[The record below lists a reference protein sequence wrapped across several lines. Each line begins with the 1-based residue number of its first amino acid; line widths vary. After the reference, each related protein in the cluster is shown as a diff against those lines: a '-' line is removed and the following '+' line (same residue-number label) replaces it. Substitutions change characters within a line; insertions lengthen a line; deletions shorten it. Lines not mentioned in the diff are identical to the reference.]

1 MASSSFI
8 LLNHKSMWQ
17 QQQKDTV
24 IVKLSLLMAI
34 ATSSIVANCL
44 ISSPIQAES
53 KNRTLDFTLP
63 EKVETGTVIKI
74 DGSRNSELVN
84 QTLKKDFEQQFTG
97 TKVEISTNDNQES
110 IKAVLDGKR
119 DLASLGRELTAEEK
133 SEGLKQ
139 VLVHREKIAIIV
151 GINNP
156 FYGSLTT
163 EKFAKIFQGEITDWS
178 ELGNTQGKIRFID
191 RPSNS
196 DIRNSF
202 SQYPAFKSGQLLTG
216 VNAVQIPEDNTINI
230 IKELGKDGISY
241 ALANQISKL
250 PDVRVLKVQDHLP
263 NNSEYPFYQSFVY
276 VYKENPSPKVRDFL
290 GFILAKPGKDS
301 IKAAKEAE
309 AVAVAVRSIQTV
321 SRPIANASTG
331 DSAVSEGPLTMPTT
345 LVTPQPGGE
354 IQLVNFFNNPSMITK
369 NTRFL
374 LLLPLFVIA
383 GLSSFLPLL
392 WRRKKRL
399 SKEVQSF
406 SNSETDSIPDKI
418 ITLPD
423 SGVFASII
431 NNNGNSNGN
440 STNHYQKNNPQEIT
454 AISNIAVIDVPQT
467 NSPRNQITEL
477 SELSE
482 IDLDDELVWN
492 TEDPVI
498 VVNSYFPQIPNI
510 HQYPI
515 NVNINTD
522 EFTDTSLDLAE
533 TPATRSHAITSL
545 SELLGIA
552 PTPVKSEDLNAILKP
567 VKNPP
572 QNQDLSSNLPS
583 ELGEALNAITS
594 PITAKTVATEEE
606 ISPIPLYPLDINEPV
621 ATESD
626 VETLVTEEEISPIP
640 LYPLDINEA
649 IATELDVETV
659 VTEEEISLTPL
670 YPTDINEAIATEL
683 DVEIE
688 TGTNIYPVNVTGN
701 TRIILTPRTPKW
713 AWLSWYISNDH
724 QQILHNQGFSILAVR
739 LYDVTNLDLSYQRPR
754 FLQQYECET
763 ATSNRYVPIPSGERD
778 YMTEIGYVNHD
789 NQWLCLARSGIVR
802 IFSRPTTNFWVIV
815 DTELVLHGATEEGAN
830 ISINGQ
836 KVKVNPDGTFKL
848 TVPFVDN
855 LVDYQITATS
865 ANIEHTKT
873 IDKRF
878 FQEEY
883 EG

>member
-8 LLNHKSMWQ
+8 LLNQKSMWQ

-74 DGSRNSELVN
+74 DGSSNSELVN

-515 NVNINTD
+515 DVNINTD

>member
-1 MASSSFI
+1 
-8 LLNHKSMWQ
+8 MWQ

-515 NVNINTD
+515 DVNINTD

-626 VETLVTEEEISPIP
+626 VETVVTEEEISLTP
-640 LYPLDINEA
+640 LYPPDINEA

-670 YPTDINEAIATEL
+670 YPPDINEAIATEL

>member
-1 MASSSFI
+1 
-8 LLNHKSMWQ
+8 MWQ

-53 KNRTLDFTLP
+53 KNRTPDFTLP

-74 DGSRNSELVN
+74 EGSRNSELVN

-97 TKVEISTNDNQES
+97 TKVEISINDNQES

-515 NVNINTD
+515 DVNINTD

-533 TPATRSHAITSL
+533 TPATRPHAITSL

-567 VKNPP
+567 VNNPP

-594 PITAKTVATEEE
+594 PITAKTV
-606 ISPIPLYPLDINEPV
+606 
-621 ATESD
+621 
-626 VETLVTEEEISPIP
+626 VTEEEISPTP

-670 YPTDINEAIATEL
+670 YPPDINEAIATEL

-802 IFSRPTTNFWVIV
+802 IFSRPTTDFWVIV

-873 IDKRF
+873 IDKKF

>member
-8 LLNHKSMWQ
+8 LLNQKSMWQ

-515 NVNINTD
+515 DVNINTD

-533 TPATRSHAITSL
+533 TPATRPHAITSL

-567 VKNPP
+567 VNNPP

-606 ISPIPLYPLDINEPV
+606 ISPTPLYPLDINEAI
-621 ATESD
+621 ATELD

>member
-1 MASSSFI
+1 
-8 LLNHKSMWQ
+8 MWQ

-44 ISSPIQAES
+44 ISSAIQAES
-53 KNRTLDFTLP
+53 KNRTPDFTLP

-74 DGSRNSELVN
+74 EGSRNSELVN

-515 NVNINTD
+515 DVNINTD

-583 ELGEALNAITS
+583 ELGEALNAINS
-594 PITAKTVATEEE
+594 PITAKTV
-606 ISPIPLYPLDINEPV
+606 
-621 ATESD
+621 
-626 VETLVTEEEISPIP
+626 VTEEEISPTP
-640 LYPLDINEA
+640 LYPPDTNEGVD
-649 IATELDVETV
+649 TELDVETV
-659 VTEEEISLTPL
+659 VTEEEISPTPL
-670 YPTDINEAIATEL
+670 YPLDINEAIATEL

-873 IDKRF
+873 IDKKF

>member
-1 MASSSFI
+1 
-8 LLNHKSMWQ
+8 MWQ

-53 KNRTLDFTLP
+53 KNRTPDFTLP

-74 DGSRNSELVN
+74 EGSRNSELVN

-97 TKVEISTNDNQES
+97 TKVEISINDNQES

-515 NVNINTD
+515 DVNINTD

-533 TPATRSHAITSL
+533 TPATRPHAITSL

-594 PITAKTVATEEE
+594 PITAKTV
-606 ISPIPLYPLDINEPV
+606 
-621 ATESD
+621 
-626 VETLVTEEEISPIP
+626 VTEEEISPTP

-670 YPTDINEAIATEL
+670 YPPDINEAIATEL

-802 IFSRPTTNFWVIV
+802 IFSRPTTDFWVIV

-873 IDKRF
+873 IDKKF

>member
-1 MASSSFI
+1 
-8 LLNHKSMWQ
+8 MWQ

-53 KNRTLDFTLP
+53 KNRTPDFTLP

-74 DGSRNSELVN
+74 EGSRNSELVN

-454 AISNIAVIDVPQT
+454 AISNIAVIDVPQK

-515 NVNINTD
+515 DVNINTD

-533 TPATRSHAITSL
+533 TPATRPHAITSL

-606 ISPIPLYPLDINEPV
+606 ISPIPLYPLDIDEPV

-626 VETLVTEEEISPIP
+626 VETVVTEEEISPTP

-873 IDKRF
+873 IDKKF

>member
-1 MASSSFI
+1 
-8 LLNHKSMWQ
+8 MWQ

-515 NVNINTD
+515 DVNINTD

-533 TPATRSHAITSL
+533 TPATRPHAITSL

>member
-8 LLNHKSMWQ
+8 LLNQKSMWQ

-74 DGSRNSELVN
+74 DGSSNSELVN

-454 AISNIAVIDVPQT
+454 AISNIAVIDVPQK

-522 EFTDTSLDLAE
+522 EFTDTSLDLVE
-533 TPATRSHAITSL
+533 PPATRPHAITSL

-552 PTPVKSEDLNAILKP
+552 PTPVKSEDLNAMLKP

>member
-1 MASSSFI
+1 
-8 LLNHKSMWQ
+8 MWQ

-53 KNRTLDFTLP
+53 KNRTPDFTLP

-74 DGSRNSELVN
+74 EGSRNSELVN
-84 QTLKKDFEQQFTG
+84 QTLKKDFEQQFAG
-97 TKVEISTNDNQES
+97 TKVEISINDNQES
-110 IKAVLDGKR
+110 IKAVLDGKS
-119 DLASLGRELTAEEK
+119 DLASIGRELTAEEK

-139 VLVHREKIAIIV
+139 VVVHREKIAIIV

-216 VNAVQIPEDNTINI
+216 VNTVQIPGDSTINI

-250 PDVRVLKVQDHLP
+250 PDVRILKVQDHLP

-321 SRPIANASTG
+321 SRPIANASAG

-440 STNHYQKNNPQEIT
+440 GTNHYQKNNPQEIT

-515 NVNINTD
+515 DVNINTD

-552 PTPVKSEDLNAILKP
+552 PTPVKSEDLNAILT
-567 VKNPP
+567 VNNPP

-606 ISPIPLYPLDINEPV
+606 ISPTPLSPLDTNEAL
-621 ATESD
+621 ATELD
-626 VETLVTEEEISPIP
+626 VETLVTEEEISPTP

-649 IATELDVETV
+649 IATELDVE
-659 VTEEEISLTPL
+659 
-670 YPTDINEAIATEL
+670 
-683 DVEIE
+683 IE
-688 TGTNIYPVNVTGN
+688 TETNIYPVNVTGN

-724 QQILHNQGFSILAVR
+724 QQILQNQGFSILAVR

-763 ATSNRYVPIPSGERD
+763 ATSNRYVPIPTGERD

-789 NQWLCLARSGIVR
+789 DQWLCLARSGIVR

-830 ISINGQ
+830 ININGQ

-848 TVPFVDN
+848 TVPFLDN

>member
-1 MASSSFI
+1 
-8 LLNHKSMWQ
+8 MWQ

-53 KNRTLDFTLP
+53 KNRTPDFTLP

-74 DGSRNSELVN
+74 EGSRNSELVN

-97 TKVEISTNDNQES
+97 TKVEISINDNQES

-515 NVNINTD
+515 DVNINTD

-533 TPATRSHAITSL
+533 TPATRPHAITSL

-594 PITAKTVATEEE
+594 PITAKTV
-606 ISPIPLYPLDINEPV
+606 
-621 ATESD
+621 
-626 VETLVTEEEISPIP
+626 VTEEEISPTP

-670 YPTDINEAIATEL
+670 YPPDINEAIATEL

-873 IDKRF
+873 IDKKF

>member
-1 MASSSFI
+1 
-8 LLNHKSMWQ
+8 MWQ

-74 DGSRNSELVN
+74 EGSRNSELVN

-97 TKVEISTNDNQES
+97 TKVEISINDNQES

-406 SNSETDSIPDKI
+406 SNSETDSMPDKI

-515 NVNINTD
+515 DVNINTD
-522 EFTDTSLDLAE
+522 EFTDTSLDLVE
-533 TPATRSHAITSL
+533 PPATRPHAITSL

-594 PITAKTVATEEE
+594 PITAKTVA
-606 ISPIPLYPLDINEPV
+606 
-621 ATESD
+621 
-626 VETLVTEEEISPIP
+626 TEEEISPIP

-873 IDKRF
+873 IDKKF

>member
-1 MASSSFI
+1 
-8 LLNHKSMWQ
+8 MWQ

-53 KNRTLDFTLP
+53 KNRTPDFTLP

-74 DGSRNSELVN
+74 EGSRNSELVN

-97 TKVEISTNDNQES
+97 TKVEISINDNQES

-515 NVNINTD
+515 DVNINTD

-594 PITAKTVATEEE
+594 PITAKTV
-606 ISPIPLYPLDINEPV
+606 
-621 ATESD
+621 
-626 VETLVTEEEISPIP
+626 VTEEEISPTP

-670 YPTDINEAIATEL
+670 YPPDINEAIATEL

-802 IFSRPTTNFWVIV
+802 IFSRPTTDFWVIV

-873 IDKRF
+873 IDKKF

>member
-8 LLNHKSMWQ
+8 LLNQKSMWQ

-74 DGSRNSELVN
+74 DGSSNSELVN

-522 EFTDTSLDLAE
+522 EFTDTSLDLVE
-533 TPATRSHAITSL
+533 PPATRPHAITSL

-552 PTPVKSEDLNAILKP
+552 PTPVKSEDLNAMLKP

>member
-1 MASSSFI
+1 
-8 LLNHKSMWQ
+8 MWQ

-53 KNRTLDFTLP
+53 KNRTPDFTLP

-74 DGSRNSELVN
+74 EGSRNSELVN

-383 GLSSFLPLL
+383 GLSNFLPLL

-454 AISNIAVIDVPQT
+454 AISNIAVIDVPQK

-515 NVNINTD
+515 DVNINTD

-533 TPATRSHAITSL
+533 TPATRPHAITSL

-606 ISPIPLYPLDINEPV
+606 ISP
-621 ATESD
+621 T
-626 VETLVTEEEISPIP
+626 P

-802 IFSRPTTNFWVIV
+802 IFSRPTTDFWVIV

>member
-454 AISNIAVIDVPQT
+454 AISNIAVIDVPQK

-522 EFTDTSLDLAE
+522 EFTDTSLDLVE
-533 TPATRSHAITSL
+533 PPATRPHAITSL

-552 PTPVKSEDLNAILKP
+552 PTPVKSEDLNAMLKP

>member
-1 MASSSFI
+1 
-8 LLNHKSMWQ
+8 MWQ

-74 DGSRNSELVN
+74 DGSSNSELVN

-454 AISNIAVIDVPQT
+454 AISNIAVIDVPQK

-515 NVNINTD
+515 DVNINTD

>member
-1 MASSSFI
+1 
-8 LLNHKSMWQ
+8 MWQ

-133 SEGLKQ
+133 SEGIKQ

-515 NVNINTD
+515 DVNINTD

>member
-1 MASSSFI
+1 
-8 LLNHKSMWQ
+8 MWQ

-454 AISNIAVIDVPQT
+454 AISNIAVIDVPQK

-522 EFTDTSLDLAE
+522 EFTDTSLDLVE
-533 TPATRSHAITSL
+533 PPATRPHAITSL

-552 PTPVKSEDLNAILKP
+552 PTPVKSEDLNAMLKP

>member
-1 MASSSFI
+1 
-8 LLNHKSMWQ
+8 MWQ

-53 KNRTLDFTLP
+53 KNRTPDFTLP

-74 DGSRNSELVN
+74 EGSRNSELVN

-97 TKVEISTNDNQES
+97 TKVEISINDNQES

-331 DSAVSEGPLTMPTT
+331 DSEVSEGPSLTMPTT

-515 NVNINTD
+515 DVNINTD

-583 ELGEALNAITS
+583 ELGEALNAI
-594 PITAKTVATEEE
+594 
-606 ISPIPLYPLDINEPV
+606 
-621 ATESD
+621 
-626 VETLVTEEEISPIP
+626 
-640 LYPLDINEA
+640 
-649 IATELDVETV
+649 
-659 VTEEEISLTPL
+659 
-670 YPTDINEAIATEL
+670 
-683 DVEIE
+683 
-688 TGTNIYPVNVTGN
+688 
-701 TRIILTPRTPKW
+701 
-713 AWLSWYISNDH
+713 
-724 QQILHNQGFSILAVR
+724 
-739 LYDVTNLDLSYQRPR
+739 
-754 FLQQYECET
+754 
-763 ATSNRYVPIPSGERD
+763 
-778 YMTEIGYVNHD
+778 
-789 NQWLCLARSGIVR
+789 
-802 IFSRPTTNFWVIV
+802 
-815 DTELVLHGATEEGAN
+815 
-830 ISINGQ
+830 
-836 KVKVNPDGTFKL
+836 
-848 TVPFVDN
+848 
-855 LVDYQITATS
+855 
-865 ANIEHTKT
+865 
-873 IDKRF
+873 
-878 FQEEY
+878 
-883 EG
+883 

>member
-1 MASSSFI
+1 
-8 LLNHKSMWQ
+8 MWQ

-74 DGSRNSELVN
+74 DGSSNSELVN

-515 NVNINTD
+515 DVNINTD

-567 VKNPP
+567 VNNPP

-606 ISPIPLYPLDINEPV
+606 ISPTPLSPLDTNEAL
-621 ATESD
+621 ATELD

>member
-1 MASSSFI
+1 
-8 LLNHKSMWQ
+8 MWQ

-53 KNRTLDFTLP
+53 KNRTPDFTLP

-74 DGSRNSELVN
+74 EGSRNSELVN

-309 AVAVAVRSIQTV
+309 AVAVAVRSIQTI

-454 AISNIAVIDVPQT
+454 AISNIAVIDVPQK

-515 NVNINTD
+515 DVNINTD

-533 TPATRSHAITSL
+533 TPATRPHAITSL

-802 IFSRPTTNFWVIV
+802 IFSRPTTDFWVIV

>member
-1 MASSSFI
+1 
-8 LLNHKSMWQ
+8 MWQ

-202 SQYPAFKSGQLLTG
+202 SQYPAFKSDQLLTG

-515 NVNINTD
+515 DVNINTD

>member
-1 MASSSFI
+1 
-8 LLNHKSMWQ
+8 MWQ

-454 AISNIAVIDVPQT
+454 AISNIAVIDVPQK

-515 NVNINTD
+515 DVNINTD

-533 TPATRSHAITSL
+533 TPATRPHAITSL

>member
-1 MASSSFI
+1 
-8 LLNHKSMWQ
+8 MWQ

-53 KNRTLDFTLP
+53 KNRTPDFTLP

-74 DGSRNSELVN
+74 EGSRNSELVN

-97 TKVEISTNDNQES
+97 TKVEISINDNQES

-454 AISNIAVIDVPQT
+454 AISNIAVIDVPQK

-515 NVNINTD
+515 DVNINTD

-533 TPATRSHAITSL
+533 TPATRPHAITSL

-606 ISPIPLYPLDINEPV
+606 ISPIPLYPLDIDEPV

-626 VETLVTEEEISPIP
+626 VETVVTEEEISPTP

-802 IFSRPTTNFWVIV
+802 IFSRPTTDFWVIV

>member
-1 MASSSFI
+1 
-8 LLNHKSMWQ
+8 MWQ

-53 KNRTLDFTLP
+53 KNRTPDFTLP

-74 DGSRNSELVN
+74 EGSRNSELVN

-97 TKVEISTNDNQES
+97 TKVEISINDNQES

-406 SNSETDSIPDKI
+406 SNSETDSMPDKI

-515 NVNINTD
+515 DVNINTD
-522 EFTDTSLDLAE
+522 EFTDTSLDLVE
-533 TPATRSHAITSL
+533 PPATRPHAITSL

-873 IDKRF
+873 IDKKF

>member
-1 MASSSFI
+1 
-8 LLNHKSMWQ
+8 MWQ

-97 TKVEISTNDNQES
+97 TKVEISINDNQES

-406 SNSETDSIPDKI
+406 SNSETDSMPDKI

-515 NVNINTD
+515 DVNINTD

-533 TPATRSHAITSL
+533 TPATRPHAITSL

-873 IDKRF
+873 IDKKF

>member
-8 LLNHKSMWQ
+8 LLNQKSMWQ

-74 DGSRNSELVN
+74 DGSSNSELVN

-331 DSAVSEGPLTMPTT
+331 DSAVSEGLLTMPTT

-454 AISNIAVIDVPQT
+454 AISNIAVIDVPQK

-515 NVNINTD
+515 DVNINTD

>member
-1 MASSSFI
+1 
-8 LLNHKSMWQ
+8 MWQ

-515 NVNINTD
+515 DVNINTD

-606 ISPIPLYPLDINEPV
+606 ISPTPLYPLDINEPV

-626 VETLVTEEEISPIP
+626 VETVVTEEEISLTP
-640 LYPLDINEA
+640 LYPPDINEA

>member
-8 LLNHKSMWQ
+8 LLNQKSMWQ

-202 SQYPAFKSGQLLTG
+202 SQYPAFKSDQLLTG

-515 NVNINTD
+515 DVNINTD

>member
-1 MASSSFI
+1 
-8 LLNHKSMWQ
+8 
-17 QQQKDTV
+17 
-24 IVKLSLLMAI
+24 
-34 ATSSIVANCL
+34 L

-74 DGSRNSELVN
+74 DGSSNSELVN

-515 NVNINTD
+515 DVNINTD

>member
-1 MASSSFI
+1 
-8 LLNHKSMWQ
+8 MWQ

-97 TKVEISTNDNQES
+97 TKVEISINDNQES

-515 NVNINTD
+515 DVNINTD
-522 EFTDTSLDLAE
+522 EFTDTSLDLVE
-533 TPATRSHAITSL
+533 PPATRSHAITSL

-688 TGTNIYPVNVTGN
+688 TGTNIYPVNMTGN

-873 IDKRF
+873 IDKKF

>member
-1 MASSSFI
+1 
-8 LLNHKSMWQ
+8 
-17 QQQKDTV
+17 
-24 IVKLSLLMAI
+24 LMAI

-44 ISSPIQAES
+44 ISSAIQAES
-53 KNRTLDFTLP
+53 KNRTPDFTLP

-74 DGSRNSELVN
+74 EGSRNSELVN

-97 TKVEISTNDNQES
+97 TKVEISTNGNQES

-301 IKAAKEAE
+301 IKAAKKAE
-309 AVAVAVRSIQTV
+309 AVAVAVRSIQTI

-331 DSAVSEGPLTMPTT
+331 DSEVSEGPSLTMPTT

-431 NNNGNSNGN
+431 NNNGN

-583 ELGEALNAITS
+583 ELGEALNAINS
-594 PITAKTVATEEE
+594 PITAKTV
-606 ISPIPLYPLDINEPV
+606 
-621 ATESD
+621 
-626 VETLVTEEEISPIP
+626 VTEEEISPTP
-640 LYPLDINEA
+640 LYPPDTNEGVD
-649 IATELDVETV
+649 TELDVETV
-659 VTEEEISLTPL
+659 VTEEEISPTPL
-670 YPTDINEAIATEL
+670 YPLDINEAIATEL

-724 QQILHNQGFSILAVR
+724 QQILHNQGFSILLTLILVISV
-739 LYDVTNLDLSYQRPR
+739 LGSCNNTNVKPQHL
-754 FLQQYECET
+754 
-763 ATSNRYVPIPSGERD
+763 VV
-778 YMTEIGYVNHD
+778 M
-789 NQWLCLARSGIVR
+789 CLFPVGNG
-802 IFSRPTTNFWVIV
+802 TT
-815 DTELVLHGATEEGAN
+815 
-830 ISINGQ
+830 
-836 KVKVNPDGTFKL
+836 
-848 TVPFVDN
+848 
-855 LVDYQITATS
+855 
-865 ANIEHTKT
+865 
-873 IDKRF
+873 
-878 FQEEY
+878 
-883 EG
+883 

>member
-1 MASSSFI
+1 
-8 LLNHKSMWQ
+8 MWQ

-515 NVNINTD
+515 DVNINTD

-533 TPATRSHAITSL
+533 TPATRPHAITSL

-606 ISPIPLYPLDINEPV
+606 ISP
-621 ATESD
+621 T
-626 VETLVTEEEISPIP
+626 P

-670 YPTDINEAIATEL
+670 YPPDINEAIATEL

>member
-1 MASSSFI
+1 
-8 LLNHKSMWQ
+8 MWQ

-53 KNRTLDFTLP
+53 KNRTPDFTLP

-74 DGSRNSELVN
+74 EGSRNSELVN

-97 TKVEISTNDNQES
+97 TKVEISINDNQES

-406 SNSETDSIPDKI
+406 SNSETDSMPDKI

-515 NVNINTD
+515 DVNINTD
-522 EFTDTSLDLAE
+522 EFTDTSLDLVE
-533 TPATRSHAITSL
+533 PPATRSHAITSL

-873 IDKRF
+873 IDKKF

>member
-1 MASSSFI
+1 
-8 LLNHKSMWQ
+8 MWQ

-53 KNRTLDFTLP
+53 KNRTPDFTLP

-97 TKVEISTNDNQES
+97 TKVEISINDNQES

-515 NVNINTD
+515 DVNINTD
-522 EFTDTSLDLAE
+522 EFTDTSLDLVE
-533 TPATRSHAITSL
+533 PPATRSHAITSL

-594 PITAKTVATEEE
+594 PITAKTVTTEEE
-606 ISPIPLYPLDINEPV
+606 ISPIPLYPLDIDEPV

-626 VETLVTEEEISPIP
+626 VETVVTEEEISPTP

-670 YPTDINEAIATEL
+670 YPPDINEAIATEL

-802 IFSRPTTNFWVIV
+802 IFSRPTTDFWVIV

-873 IDKRF
+873 IDKKF

>member
-1 MASSSFI
+1 
-8 LLNHKSMWQ
+8 MWQ

-331 DSAVSEGPLTMPTT
+331 DSAVSEGLLTMPTT

-454 AISNIAVIDVPQT
+454 AISNIAVIDVPQK

-515 NVNINTD
+515 DVNINTD

-533 TPATRSHAITSL
+533 TPATRPHAITSL

-626 VETLVTEEEISPIP
+626 VETL
-640 LYPLDINEA
+640 
-649 IATELDVETV
+649 

>member
-1 MASSSFI
+1 
-8 LLNHKSMWQ
+8 MWQ

-53 KNRTLDFTLP
+53 KNRTPDFTLP

-74 DGSRNSELVN
+74 EGSRNSELVN

-97 TKVEISTNDNQES
+97 TKVEISINDNQES

-522 EFTDTSLDLAE
+522 EFTDTSLDLVE
-533 TPATRSHAITSL
+533 PPATRPHAITSL

-763 ATSNRYVPIPSGERD
+763 ATSNRYVPIPSGERE
-778 YMTEIGYVNHD
+778 YMTEIGYVNHY

>member
-1 MASSSFI
+1 
-8 LLNHKSMWQ
+8 MWQ

-53 KNRTLDFTLP
+53 KNRTPDFTLP

-74 DGSRNSELVN
+74 EGSRNSELVN
-84 QTLKKDFEQQFTG
+84 QTLKKDFEQQFAG
-97 TKVEISTNDNQES
+97 TKVEISINDNQES
-110 IKAVLDGKR
+110 IKAVLDGKS
-119 DLASLGRELTAEEK
+119 DLASIGRELTAEEK

-139 VLVHREKIAIIV
+139 VVVHREKIAIIV

-163 EKFAKIFQGEITDWS
+163 EKFAKISQGEITDWS

-216 VNAVQIPEDNTINI
+216 VNTVQIPGDSTINI

-250 PDVRVLKVQDHLP
+250 PDVRILKVQDHLP

-321 SRPIANASTG
+321 SRPIANASAG

-440 STNHYQKNNPQEIT
+440 GTNHCQKNNPQEIT

-515 NVNINTD
+515 DVNINTD

-552 PTPVKSEDLNAILKP
+552 PTPVKSEDLNAILT
-567 VKNPP
+567 VNNPP

-606 ISPIPLYPLDINEPV
+606 ISPTPLSPLDTNEAL
-621 ATESD
+621 ATELD
-626 VETLVTEEEISPIP
+626 VETLVTEEEISPTP

-649 IATELDVETV
+649 IATELDVE
-659 VTEEEISLTPL
+659 
-670 YPTDINEAIATEL
+670 
-683 DVEIE
+683 IE
-688 TGTNIYPVNVTGN
+688 TETNIYPVNVTGN

-724 QQILHNQGFSILAVR
+724 QQILQNQGFSILAVR

-763 ATSNRYVPIPSGERD
+763 ATSNRYVPIPTGERD

-789 NQWLCLARSGIVR
+789 DQWLCLARSGIVR

-830 ISINGQ
+830 ININGQ

>member
-1 MASSSFI
+1 
-8 LLNHKSMWQ
+8 
-17 QQQKDTV
+17 
-24 IVKLSLLMAI
+24 
-34 ATSSIVANCL
+34 
-44 ISSPIQAES
+44 
-53 KNRTLDFTLP
+53 
-63 EKVETGTVIKI
+63 VIKI
-74 DGSRNSELVN
+74 EGSRNSELVN

-97 TKVEISTNDNQES
+97 TKVEISINDNQES

-406 SNSETDSIPDKI
+406 SNSETDSMPDKI

-454 AISNIAVIDVPQT
+454 AISNIAVIDVPQK

-515 NVNINTD
+515 DVNINTD
-522 EFTDTSLDLAE
+522 EFTDTSLDLVE
-533 TPATRSHAITSL
+533 PPATRPHAITSL

-873 IDKRF
+873 IDKKF